1 VGEATMRTDRELV
14 EEARKSNPAVFSEL
28 VRRYERIALSTA
40 WHVLR
45 DYHLA
50 QDAVQNAFIEAFRRL
65 GQLRKP
71 DHFGAWMVVI
81 TRRQAVR
88 LAGHARKTIALGFAN
103 DASAE
108 APGAESDTMGELLA
122 AVGQLPEQERIVV
135 GLRYLEGHSVG
146 EVATLTGRPLGTVTK
161 QLSRAVHRLKLA
173 LNRSDVP
180 HGTTKH

>member
-40 WHVLR
+40 WNVLR

-50 QDAVQNAFIEAFRRL
+50 QDAVQNAFVEAFKRL
-65 GQLRKP
+65 GQLRTP
-71 DHFGAWMVVI
+71 DHFGAWIVVI

-88 LAGHARKTIALGFAN
+88 QAVHAREMIALEFAN
-103 DASAE
+103 EARAE
-108 APGAESDTMGELLA
+108 APGADSDPMGELMA
-122 AVGQLPEQERIVV
+122 AVGQLPRQERIVV
-135 GLRYLEGHSVG
+135 GLRYLDGHTVR
-146 EVATLTGRPLGTVTK
+146 EVATLTGRPIGTVTK